1 MQRYLNRNG
10 ESGVLAYELGPDW
23 IAVKF
28 AEGAVY
34 RYDAERPGRSAVAEM
49 KRMAE
54 QGQGLSSY
62 NSRVVQKNYAKKLR

>member
-1 MQRYLNRNG
+1 MQRYTNRSG

-34 RYDAERPGRSAVAEM
+34 RYDAERPGRPVVAEM
-49 KRMAE
+49 KRLAE
-54 QGQGLSSY
+54 RGSGLSTY
-62 NSRVVQKNYAKKLR
+62 ISRVVQGNFAKKWR